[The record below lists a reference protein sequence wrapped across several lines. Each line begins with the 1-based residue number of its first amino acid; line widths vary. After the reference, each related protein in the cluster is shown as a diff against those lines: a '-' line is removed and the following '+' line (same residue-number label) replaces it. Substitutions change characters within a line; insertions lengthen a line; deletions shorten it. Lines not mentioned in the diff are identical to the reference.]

1 MPARRFK
8 SSVEFLDE
16 VRSRLADLGAGRRK
30 ATMDAAETA
39 LNTFI
44 EKIKG
49 MPSATVK
56 AVRQDQISV
65 LNLRKESLEGM
76 QAAVANLVN
85 QVYAYIVR
93 GEIPPCRIV
102 LDEAALYCPEKAFGV
117 GNYTVPLDAIQR
129 AITQGRKFGL
139 GFTVITLRPTL
150 IATTVRNM
158 CFTATILRLT
168 GLDAVEVAD
177 MYGFPEL
184 RAILPKLKIGEAMI
198 MGIRA
203 PLTGQFPSR

>member
-1 MPARRFK
+1 MSSYFLSRRIRRTSELLK
-8 SSVEFLDE
+8 V
-16 VRSRLADLGAGRRK
+16 GA
-30 ATMDAAETA
+30 
-39 LNTFI
+39 
-44 EKIKG
+44 
-49 MPSATVK
+49 S
-56 AVRQDQISV
+56 DQVSV

-76 QAAVANLVN
+76 QAGVANLVN
-85 QVYAYIVR
+85 QVYAHIVR

-102 LDEAALYCPEKAFGV
+102 LDEVALYCPEKAFGV
-117 GNYTVPLDAIQR
+117 ENYGVPLDAIQR

-158 CFTATILRLT
+158 CSTATILRLT

-198 MGIRA
+198 MGIGA
-203 PLTGQFPSR
+203 PLDRPVPVQIRKRYSKHGGVGVSLEETLLTKQELKTT